1 MVFIFKEEIFQL
13 SIHYLYLNN
22 NIYNIIRNYN
32 SFKLL
37 APCSGI
43 RKHTSVNRLIYLL
56 INADE
61 TNFN

>member
-43 RKHTSVNRLIYLL
+43 RGTYTREQANLSL
-56 INADE
+56 INAGR
-61 TNFN
+61 NKI